1 MLDGFNR
8 VASEQIKKGEKAF
21 TMSNEMFMLINYDG
35 AVDDLKSYSR
45 GSSTILRRMNNK
57 LAMRFKKLPRYQQD
71 FISRLEKQLSLR
83 CNVLFKITKTND
95 IMMSHSTMDSYYAM
109 ERVFKYLQIKRAD
122 KTIKKITY
130 SSYPG
135 CLSSTDD
142 FFMIDGNLMVT
153 ETTLSGELTSD

>member
-57 LAMRFKKLPRYQQD
+57 LAMRFKKLPRYQ
-71 FISRLEKQLSLR
+71 
-83 CNVLFKITKTND
+83 
-95 IMMSHSTMDSYYAM
+95 
-109 ERVFKYLQIKRAD
+109 
-122 KTIKKITY
+122 
-130 SSYPG
+130 
-135 CLSSTDD
+135 
-142 FFMIDGNLMVT
+142 
-153 ETTLSGELTSD
+153 